1 MAKRGIESTN
11 SRNLLSEI
19 FYYFIK
25 ISKVIGRPFYYILSS
40 VVLVAL
46 FILYF
51 IGHVTI
57 FVPEKVLSQLQSLVS
72 KVVDKKK
79 LSLHKVIFSAK
90 KSSALE
96 NSLLKFKLTVPSIK
110 LTFPKI
116 KISLPKFTLPKKKVS
131 KEAKKET
138 KIKLPK
144 FVFPRIFSPRFKSLI
159 SKIISPSIKAFS
171 VLVILMFAF
180 WFVFLKDLP
189 PATELTTRNQQV
201 STKIF
206 DRNGVLLYTI
216 YKNQNRSPISLSEV
230 PQSVRLATLAAEDAE
245 FYSHPGFS
253 IRGIIRS
260 IINNATSGDLSGGST
275 ITQQLVKNALLSPER
290 TFTRKIRELILSIE
304 TELTYSK
311 DQILEM
317 YLNEVSYGGTA
328 YGIEE
333 ASELYFGKDAK
344 DLTLAQAAFLAGL
357 PKGPTQYS
365 PYGPNPSAAKD
376 RQKEVLSL
384 MLSNKFITKE
394 QEQEAEKEDIKLLP
408 NRSDIKAPHFVM
420 YVRQQLVDKYGEE
433 IVEQGG
439 LEVKTTLDYSI
450 QKMAEEVVAR
460 QVAKAI
466 PLKVGNGAAIVLD
479 PKTGEILAMVGSKD
493 YFDNKDDGQVNVT
506 TSLRQPGSSIKVVNY
521 LYALMHGYTAASI
534 LSDTPV
540 TFVTPG
546 SPPYS
551 PVNYDGKFKGK
562 ITLRTALAESRN
574 IPAVR
579 VLASYGVNKMVDLG
593 RQMGIT
599 TWDDSSRF
607 GVSLTLGGGETKLID
622 LARVYATIAN
632 YGKRPELISILT
644 VKNYKGEIMEENK
657 CATKQDCRVQV
668 ADPKAA
674 FILIDILRDNNARA
688 SEFGLHSSLYIPGHP
703 EVAVKTGTS
712 NDLKDNLTVGFT
724 QKYLTA
730 VWVGNND
737 SSPMSRVASG
747 ITGAAPIWNDIMSR
761 LLAKE
766 SVEDWTPPDGVTQLK
781 CGSKSEWFIRG
792 TEPQNYCSVFDDL
805 KKQNEA
811 TNSATPKPDI
821 LDSGA
826 STSN

>member
-1 MAKRGIESTN
+1 MAFDRKKTSDNT
-11 SRNLLSEI
+11 NLLSNSTKQ
-19 FYYFIK
+19 FI
-25 ISKVIGRPFYYILSS
+25 SFTRVIGKPFYFFFSVITIGIL
-40 VVLVAL
+40 
-46 FILYF
+46 FTLYF
-51 IGHVTI
+51 IGHAATFI
-57 FVPEKVLSQLQSLVS
+57 P
-72 KVVDKKK
+72 DK
-79 LSLHKVIFSAK
+79 LSEYLKNLSTRKKTKKAK
-90 KSSALE
+90 ELRTKLE
-96 NSLLKFKLTVPSIK
+96 IAR
-110 LTFPKI
+110 PKI
-116 KISLPKFTLPKKKVS
+116 KIKLPKLKFSFPKLRIFTRKRTKKR
-131 KEAKKET
+131 T

-144 FVFPRIFSPRFKSLI
+144 FKLPRLVSYKVRSFLSR
-159 SKIISPSIKAFS
+159 IISPSIKAFV
-171 VLVILMFAF
+171 VLSLLL
-180 WFVFLKDLP
+180 FVFWVAFLRDLP
-189 PATELTTRNQQV
+189 PATDLTTRNQQV

-216 YKNQNRSPISLSEV
+216 YKNQNRSPISLSQI
-230 PQSVRLATLAAEDAE
+230 PQSVRLATLAAEDAG

-253 IRGIIRS
+253 VKGIIRS
-260 IINNATSGDLSGGST
+260 IINNASSGDLSGGST
-275 ITQQLVKNALLSPER
+275 ITQQLVKNALLSPEK

-333 ASELYFGKDAK
+333 ASELYFGKDTNS
-344 DLTLAQAAFLAGL
+344 LTLAQAAFLAGL

-365 PYGPNPSAAKD
+365 PYGPNPNAAKE
-376 RQKEVLSL
+376 RQKEVLEL
-384 MLSNKFITKE
+384 MLANRFIT
-394 QEQEAEKEDIKLLP
+394 QEQEDKALSEDIHLLP
-408 NRSDIKAPHFVM
+408 NRSDIRAPHFVM
-420 YVRQQLVDKYGEE
+420 YVRQQLVDEYGEE
-433 IVEQGG
+433 AVEQGG
-439 LEVKTTLDYSI
+439 LEVTTSLDYSI
-450 QKMAEEVVAR
+450 QKMAEEVVAK
-460 QVAKAI
+460 QVAKAA
-466 PLKVGNGAAIVLD
+466 PLRVGNGAAVVLD

-493 YFDNKDDGQVNVT
+493 YFNSKEDGQVNVT

-540 TFVTPG
+540 TFVVAG
-546 SPPYS
+546 SAPYS

-579 VLASYGVNKMVDLG
+579 VLASYGVSKMVELG
-593 RQMGIT
+593 RQMGIS
-599 TWDDSSRF
+599 TWNDSSRF
-607 GVSLTLGGGETKLID
+607 GVSLTLGGGETKLLD

-632 YGKRPELISILT
+632 YGKRPELISILS
-644 VKNYKGEIMEENK
+644 VKNYKGKILESNK
-657 CATKQDCRVQV
+657 CLKEDCKVEV
-668 ADPKAA
+668 ADPKAS
-674 FILIDILRDNNARA
+674 FILIDILKDNNARA
-688 SEFGLHSSLYIPGHP
+688 PEFSSHSALYIPGHP

-747 ITGAAPIWNDIMSR
+747 ITGAAPIWNEIMNR

-766 SVEDWTPPDGVTQLK
+766 EVVDWQPPDGLVQLK
-781 CGSKSEWFIRG
+781 CGTKSEWFIKG
-792 TEPQNYCSVFDDL
+792 TEPSNYCGVFEEI
-805 KKQNEA
+805 KKQNE
-811 TNSATPKPDI
+811 NSETGTPKPDI

-826 STSN
+826 STSR